1 MLGQPS
7 TPTRK
12 RITAAA
18 VSLPGMPGTGACTDD
33 AYNLDTPPRLS
44 RGAARQPVPMGERQP
59 RDNPAP

>member
-18 VSLPGMPGTGACTDD
+18 VSLPGMPGTGACPDD
-33 AYNLDTPPRLS
+33 AYNLDTLPK
-44 RGAARQPVPMGERQP
+44 RGGRAGGPAAEVRRER
-59 RDNPAP
+59 A